1 MDLVVRSVIANKEV
15 VIKLREETQKQY
27 KEIMDIDKLT
37 ELKTLTL
44 PLVPQFPI

>member
-1 MDLVVRSVIANKEV
+1 MDLVVRSEIANKEV